1 MNLINRGKRKY
12 KGSMAGSSLMPSRSN
27 KEPSVTGRVT
37 EETMKRWLPVN
48 QEVGFHQTTNLLSP

>member
-27 KEPSVTGRVT
+27 KEPSVTDRVT
-37 EETMKRWLPVN
+37 EETMKRGQWGNRNHSWWFSQPL
-48 QEVGFHQTTNLLSP
+48 